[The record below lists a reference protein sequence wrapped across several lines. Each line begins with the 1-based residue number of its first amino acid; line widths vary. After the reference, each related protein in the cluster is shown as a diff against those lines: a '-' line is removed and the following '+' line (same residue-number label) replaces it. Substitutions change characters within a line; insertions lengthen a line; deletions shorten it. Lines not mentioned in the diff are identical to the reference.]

1 MVAHSAYINEIWRS
15 YWQIKIIPLIT
26 YLYLTSTNNPSNNS
40 RWHICLTNTCNL
52 FPKQIIFRLL
62 SKPKKIK
69 KCAFYQKIMEW
80 NYKLSYCHEELQ
92 KIYKQCRLSLAV
104 LNKPWITEQSKK
116 KVKKSI
122 ILWYKYSFQ
131 GSVENK
137 VCIIKRQVYNNFILC
152 VKRWFFHHEPVNIT
166 QFLRRIK
173 GNNHKTVP
181 IS

>member
-15 YWQIKIIPLIT
+15 YWQIKIIPLII
-26 YLYLTSTNNPSNNS
+26 YLYLTSINNPSNNG

-69 KCAFYQKIMEW
+69 KNVHSIKRSW
-80 NYKLSYCHEELQ
+80 NGITNYCHEELQ
-92 KIYKQCRLSLAV
+92 KIYKQCRSSLTI
-104 LNKPWITEQSKK
+104 LNKPWITEKSKK

-122 ILWYKYSFQ
+122 ILWYKYSLQ

-137 VCIIKRQVYNNFILC
+137 VWIIKRQVYNNFILC
-152 VKRWFFHHEPVNIT
+152 IKIWFYHHEPVNIT
-166 QFLRRIK
+166 QCLRRIK
-173 GNNHKTVP
+173 GNNYKTVP

>member
-15 YWQIKIIPLIT
+15 CWQIKIIPLII
-26 YLYLTSTNNPSNNS
+26 YLYLTSTNNPSNNG

-69 KCAFYQKIMEW
+69 KMCI
-80 NYKLSYCHEELQ
+80 LSKDHGMELQ
-92 KIYKQCRLSLAV
+92 IIVMNNYRKYTNNADQALQFWISPESL
-104 LNKPWITEQSKK
+104 KKSKK

-122 ILWYKYSFQ
+122 ILWYKYSLQ

-137 VCIIKRQVYNNFILC
+137 VWVIKRQVYNNFILC
-152 VKRWFFHHEPVNIT
+152 IKRWFYHHEPVNIT
-166 QFLRRIK
+166 QWLRRIK
-173 GNNHKTVP
+173 ANNYKTVP